1 MLLMSTKIRIIF
13 KNRRFLILKP
23 PFLADKTAIF
33 SVKNHRFLRE
43 KGRNEPAF
51 SSCWFSKI

>member
-1 MLLMSTKIRIIF
+1 MSTKIRVSF

-23 PFLADKTAIF
+23 PFLADKTALF

-51 SSCWFSKI
+51 SSCWFSKN